1 MKHAPFEVER
11 QLCLA
16 AFAILTQ
23 PKRRSVEDLEDRW
36 RDIEREIHELQQES
50 CGAGRCGGD
59 HDAYIID
66 CNERLIERLW
76 KEAKGIK
83 SELEDYADGAPDAS
97 AEAKH
102 ANALL
107 SEMEDV

>member
-16 AFAILTQ
+16 AFAMLTQ
-23 PKRRSVEDLEDRW
+23 PKHH
-36 RDIEREIHELQQES
+36 IEHLDEPQD
-50 CGAGRCGGD
+50 CPTCGGFRPSAD
-59 HDAYIID
+59 DPCEVLDQQYGWIV
-66 CNERLIERLW
+66 CPSCRGTG
-76 KEAKGIK
+76 EAV
-83 SELEDYADGAPDAS
+83 APDAS